1 MLIELDTS
9 EHKELALLGYKLA
22 SLVFKRVNQD
32 DLDWLIRSFKEMHDI
47 LRDTPIYQLILE
59 EGFEEGLEKGRKE
72 ELRLMLANIV
82 QERFPELANLA
93 KERAA
98 TIEDINVLRQ
108 IVMKLGIM
116 QDEDKI
122 RQYLMTIDA
131 S

>member
-1 MLIELDTS
+1 
-9 EHKELALLGYKLA
+9 
-22 SLVFKRVNQD
+22 
-32 DLDWLIRSFKEMHDI
+32 MHDI